1 METKKLKRTVLIGL
15 GGTGKW
21 ALLRAKKRFLETF
34 GEVPPLVRFFLIDT
48 TTANTD
54 ELSTASGQRV
64 RLQASEIL
72 HIEARGASLLP
83 KVHDEI
89 REWFPP
95 KADLKANILA
105 GAGQIRALGRLALF
119 ANASLVYEN
128 LRDLLALARDYKDER
143 PSGERNYIYEP
154 YTPHLTVAVVGSLAG
169 GTGSGIF
176 LDVAFLLRQL
186 MKDEDQLF
194 GYFLLPDIY
203 TNRPGTQNV
212 EANAY
217 GALKELDH
225 FMSLRQN
232 FSYTLGGRRIQVEKK
247 PFDMVFLVNRQNRA
261 GKTFNKVEDLAEL
274 LGLGLF
280 LLSGP
285 MGKEQADVFDNIAH
299 QLNEQKGR
307 YYGKTAH
314 YASFGAAEL
323 RFEPER
329 VLGEARRRALA
340 KAIEDLVS
348 ENPPWEPAGFR
359 RAIEEALGQAVP
371 EWDGASGVR
380 GATSPE
386 ENTRVIAEL
395 ESNLPSI
402 KSQAKEAARKAWE
415 AALPD
420 PWPYLEEGFRDY
432 PLGSLIRGLEGVRE
446 ALLQRKAALKAEAE
460 GKDKELQEKVENLR
474 SRYGNPS
481 PSRRFPWGARA
492 SAPSVPA
499 LTQSRLAPTLDLAW
513 EVGAAQARAE
523 LARGLLARLEE
534 ALERLKTLRMRLK
547 NQAASSTD
555 STRTLGE
562 ECQDSA
568 PFTLT
573 LPPPYLAQEA
583 LVVQGGQVELSR
595 LRAMGLRA
603 LLENTD
609 QALKVLEP
617 HEATLAKWLRE
628 ALQRGDETLKEA
640 VKRAFRELDQLAAP
654 AWDYLDAW
662 VSNPNLGYRELVS
675 ILGVGERE
683 SHLDPFSNDRG
694 GDNED
699 LLNILAGNI
708 HERSKL
714 QKVATGDHRRVLLYR
729 IEASVPA
736 FALRGIEVYRE
747 KYETLSKDRSF
758 HLHRAWEEGLE
769 DLFPLP
775 DPKEAARIW
784 TWARLLGVIRQ
795 DEGGYTYQDTRE
807 VSGRRILL
815 GVTPGEAFEA
825 FSRDFFA
832 FKEVEG
838 QVVKRDRAFR
848 QERLQEYLE
857 KAREALQTREALQDG
872 ESWTEKD
879 REVFAREKE
888 ALQALVEELSRF
900 NPRSGQDL
908 FPSL

>member
-21 ALLRAKKRFLETF
+21 ALLYAKKNFLEAF
-34 GEVPPLVRFFLIDT
+34 GEEPPLVKFLLIDT
-48 TTANTD
+48 TAANDGHLTTD
-54 ELSTASGQRV
+54 NGLKV

-143 PSGERNYIYEP
+143 PSGERRYIYEP

-261 GKTFNKVEDLAEL
+261 GKTFNEVEDLAEL

-329 VLGEARRRALA
+329 VLGEARKRALA

-348 ENPPWEPAGFR
+348 ENPPWEPAGLR
-359 RAIEEALGQAVP
+359 RAMEEALGQAVP
-371 EWDGASGVR
+371 EWDGTSGVR

-386 ENTRVIAEL
+386 ENPRVIAEL

-420 PWPYLEEGFRDY
+420 PWPYLEEAFRDY

-446 ALLQRKAALKAEAE
+446 SLLQRKAALKAEAE
-460 GKDKELQEKVENLR
+460 EKDKQLQENLEKLR
-474 SRYGNPS
+474 SGYGTPS
-481 PSRRFPWGARA
+481 PSRRFPWGGRA
-492 SAPSVPA
+492 PAPSVQA
-499 LTQSRLAPTLDLAW
+499 LTRRYFAPVENQAW
-513 EVGAAQARAE
+513 EAGAAQARSE
-523 LARGLLARLEE
+523 LAQGLLVRLEE

-547 NQAASSTD
+547 NQLAASTD
-555 STRTLGE
+555 STRTPDGE
-562 ECQDSA
+562 RKDRA

-573 LPPPYLAQEA
+573 LPPPYLAREA
-583 LVVQGGQVELSR
+583 LGVQGGQVELSH
-595 LRAMGLRA
+595 LRGMGLRA
-603 LLENTD
+603 LLDHTD
-609 QALKVLEP
+609 QALKALEP
-617 HEATLAKWLRE
+617 EQATLAEWLDR
-628 ALQRGDETLKEA
+628 ALHNGDEILKEA
-640 VKRAFRELDQLAAP
+640 VRRAFRELDQLAAP

-675 ILGVGERE
+675 ILGVGEKDSRR
-683 SHLDPFSNDRG
+683 DPMEAH
-694 GDNED
+694 ED

-729 IEASVPA
+729 IEASIPA

-747 KYETLSKDRSF
+747 KYEILSKDRSF

-775 DPKEAARIW
+775 DPKEAARVW
-784 TWARLLGVIRQ
+784 TLARLLGVIRQ

-815 GVTPGEAFEA
+815 GLSPGEAFEA
-825 FSRDFFA
+825 FARDFFA

-838 QVVKRDRAFR
+838 QVVKKDRALR

-900 NPRSGQDL
+900 NPSSGQDL

>member
-15 GGTGKW
+15 GGTGKR
-21 ALLRAKKRFLETF
+21 ALLYAKKKLLEAF
-34 GEVPPLVRFFLIDT
+34 GEEPPLVKFLLIDT
-48 TTANTD
+48 TAANNDHLLTAD
-54 ELSTASGQRV
+54 GKKA

-143 PSGERNYIYEP
+143 PSGERHYIYEP

-169 GTGSGIF
+169 GTGSGTF

-217 GALKELDH
+217 AALKELDH
-225 FMSLRQN
+225 FMN
-232 FSYTLGGRRIQVEKK
+232 FRENLSYTLGGRRIQVEKK

-261 GKTFNKVEDLAEL
+261 GKTFNEVDDLTEL

-280 LLSGP
+280 LQAGP

-323 RFEPER
+323 RFELEK
-329 VLGEARRRALA
+329 VLGAARKQATARAIQELLA
-340 KAIEDLVS
+340 
-348 ENPPWEPAGFR
+348 ENPPWEPAGLR
-359 RAIEEALGQAVP
+359 QDIEKALGQSPP
-371 EWDGASGVR
+371 EPEELPRVR
-380 GATSPE
+380 GASSPE
-386 ENTRVIAEL
+386 ENGRVISEL
-395 ESNLPSI
+395 EAALNLL
-402 KSQAKEAARKAWE
+402 KNRAREAARTAWE
-415 AALPD
+415 ETRLE
-420 PWPYLEEGFRDY
+420 PWLYLEEAFRDY
-432 PLGSLIRGLEGVRE
+432 PLGGLVRGMEWLKEE
-446 ALLQRKAALKAEAE
+446 LNKSKDALKAKAE
-460 GKDKELQEKVENLR
+460 ESEQSLQESLDSLK
-474 SRYGNPS
+474 
-481 PSRRFPWGARA
+481 RRFGLSQPKGFRWPWNPP
-492 SAPSVPA
+492 PSVPL
-499 LTQSRLAPTLDLAW
+499 LTSARVNDTLNLAW
-513 EVGAAQARAE
+513 DVGIAQARVE
-523 LARGLLARLEE
+523 LAQELLRQLE
-534 ALERLKTLRMRLK
+534 ATLERIKTLHRRLS
-547 NQAASSTD
+547 NHAQAVPGWD
-555 STRTLGE
+555 R
-562 ECQDSA
+562 A

-573 LPPPYLAQEA
+573 LPPPYLAREPQAVQE
-583 LVVQGGQVELSR
+583 GRVELQS
-595 LRAMGLRA
+595 LKQQGLRA

-609 QALKVLEP
+609 EVLQALNPGEVGLSD
-617 HEATLAKWLRE
+617 WLRGALQSGDE
-628 ALQRGDETLKEA
+628 ALKESI
-640 VKRAFRELDQLAAP
+640 KRAFRELDQLAAP
-654 AWDYLDAW
+654 AWDYQDAW
-662 VSNPNLGYRELVS
+662 VSNPNLGYREMVS
-675 ILGVGERE
+675 ILGVGEKDGF
-683 SHLDPFSNDRG
+683 HDPLEVS
-694 GDNED
+694 ED

-714 QKVATGDHRRVLLYR
+714 QKVSTGDGRRVLLYR
-729 IEASVPA
+729 IEASIPA

-747 KYETLSKDRSF
+747 KYQTLSKDRSF

-775 DPKEAARIW
+775 DPEEAARIW
-784 TWARLLGVIRQ
+784 TQARLLGIIR
-795 DEGGYTYQDTRE
+795 ENKGEYSYEDTRE
-807 VSGRRILL
+807 VGGRRVTL
-815 GVTPGEAFEA
+815 GGAPGEAFEA
-825 FSRDFFA
+825 FAQDFFA

-838 QVVKRDRAFR
+838 QVVKKDRALR
-848 QERLQEYLE
+848 RERLQEYLE
-857 KAREALQTREALQDG
+857 KVREALESRENLQSG

-879 REVFAREKE
+879 RKVFIREKE
-888 ALQALVEELSRF
+888 ALQALLEELRRF

>member
-21 ALLRAKKRFLETF
+21 ALLHAKKKLLEAF
-34 GEVPPLVRFFLIDT
+34 GEEPPLVKFLLIDT
-48 TTANTD
+48 TAANNDHLLTAD
-54 ELSTASGQRV
+54 GKKA

-143 PSGERNYIYEP
+143 PSGERRYIYEP

-169 GTGSGIF
+169 GTGSGTF

-225 FMSLRQN
+225 FMN
-232 FSYTLGGRRIQVEKK
+232 FKENLSYTLGGRRIQVEKK

-261 GKTFNKVEDLAEL
+261 GKTFNEVDDLTEL

-280 LLSGP
+280 LQAGP

-323 RFEPER
+323 RFELEK
-329 VLGEARRRALA
+329 VLGEARKQATARAIQELLA
-340 KAIEDLVS
+340 
-348 ENPPWEPAGFR
+348 ENPPWEPAGLR
-359 RAIEEALGQAVP
+359 QAIEEALGQSSP
-371 EWDGASGVR
+371 EPEDLPRVR
-380 GATSPE
+380 GASSPE
-386 ENTRVIAEL
+386 DNAQVIAEL
-395 ESNLPSI
+395 EAALNLL
-402 KSQAKEAARKAWE
+402 KNRARETARRAWE
-415 AALPD
+415 EVRLD
-420 PWPYLEEGFRDY
+420 PWPHLEKAFLDY
-432 PLGSLIRGLEGVRE
+432 PLGSLVRGMERLRE
-446 ALLQRKAALKAEAE
+446 ELNKSKDDLRARAEE
-460 GKDKELQEKVENLR
+460 SEQNLQESLDSLKKRFGASQPKGFRQLW
-474 SRYGNPS
+474 NPS
-481 PSRRFPWGARA
+481 PPVPLLTSARV
-492 SAPSVPA
+492 SD
-499 LTQSRLAPTLDLAW
+499 TLNLAW
-513 EVGAAQARAE
+513 DLGVDQARAE
-523 LARGLLARLEE
+523 LAQELLRQLE
-534 ALERLKTLRMRLK
+534 ATLERIKTLRLRLS
-547 NQAASSTD
+547 NHTQAAPSAASAPALNWD
-555 STRTLGE
+555 R
-562 ECQDSA
+562 A

-583 LVVQGGQVELSR
+583 QAVQEGRVELSS
-595 LRAMGLRA
+595 LRQKGLRA
-603 LLENTD
+603 LLENTEE
-609 QALKVLEP
+609 VLQSLRLE
-617 HEATLAKWLRE
+617 EVGLSDWLRG
-628 ALQRGDETLKEA
+628 ALQNGDETLKESI
-640 VKRAFRELDQLAAP
+640 KRAFRELDHLAAP
-654 AWDYLDAW
+654 AWDYQDAW
-662 VSNPNLGYRELVS
+662 VSNPNLGYREMVS
-675 ILGVGERE
+675 ILGVGEKDGT
-683 SHLDPFSNDRG
+683 HDPLEVS
-694 GDNED
+694 ED
-699 LLNILAGNI
+699 ILNILAGNI

-714 QKVATGDHRRVLLYR
+714 QKVSTGDGRRVLLYR
-729 IEASVPA
+729 IEASIPA
-736 FALRGIEVYRE
+736 FALRGVEAYRE
-747 KYETLSKDRSF
+747 KYQALSKDRSF
-758 HLHRAWEEGLE
+758 HLHRSWEEGLE

-775 DPKEAARIW
+775 DPGEAARIW
-784 TWARLLGVIRQ
+784 TRARLLGIIRE
-795 DEGGYTYQDTRE
+795 DKGEYSYEDTRE
-807 VSGRRILL
+807 VGGRRIAL
-815 GVTPGEAFEA
+815 GSTPGEAFEA
-825 FSRDFFA
+825 FAQDFFA

-838 QVVKRDRAFR
+838 QVVKKDRALR
-848 QERLQEYLE
+848 RERERLQAYLSKVQEALESREGLLQSRDSWMEKDLAMFERE
-857 KAREALQTREALQDG
+857 KA
-872 ESWTEKD
+872 
-879 REVFAREKE
+879 
-888 ALQALVEELSRF
+888 ALQALQEELQSY
-900 NPRSGQDL
+900 NPDSGKDT